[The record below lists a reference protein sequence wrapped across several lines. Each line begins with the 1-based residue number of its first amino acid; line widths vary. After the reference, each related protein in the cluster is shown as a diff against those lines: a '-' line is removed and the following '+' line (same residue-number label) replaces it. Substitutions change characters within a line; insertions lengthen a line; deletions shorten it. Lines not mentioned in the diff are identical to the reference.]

1 MYIKVKAYPKSK
13 REEVIQTSENRFEI
27 KVKEKAEMN
36 MANKKIIELVARHFG
51 VVEGKVKIVNGHQS
65 PSKLLS
71 INID

>member
-13 REEVIQTSENRFEI
+13 REEVVQTSENRFEI

-51 VVEGKVKIVNGHQS
+51 VVEGKVKIINGHQS

>member
-13 REEVIQTSENRFEI
+13 REEVVQTSENRFEI

-36 MANKKIIELVARHFG
+36 MELVARHFG
-51 VVEGKVKIVNGHQS
+51 VVEGKVKIINGHQS